1 MYVYVVHYTQ
11 VSVTIAYT
19 HAKKYLLASLGF
31 LLLILFVPRFI
42 RHSFFFFFFFCN
54 GRVIHTRWLIVE
66 RFFFYF
72 SASLWKTMI
81 VDVV

>member
-19 HAKKYLLASLGF
+19 HAEKYLLASLGF

-42 RHSFFFFFFFCN
+42 RHSFFFFFLF
-54 GRVIHTRWLIVE
+54 L
-66 RFFFYF
+66 
-72 SASLWKTMI
+72 
-81 VDVV
+81 